1 MAVVSHWPF
10 DDGPGA
16 GFDNLVVADA
26 VGSNTGAISSTDAW
40 STTTYAG
47 SYSINCGGTHHAEFS
62 NEASFGPTSTRTIAL
77 SLFYHDVQGSRAAAF
92 APDCDTGGFEVCI
105 GASLSNGAKIGVD
118 VGKGGVAYQPL
129 MGRTFNNSEWYRVVC
144 VLKNGSAEL
153 WVNGELEDTVSYD
166 ATTNGATSSSAL
178 MSVGHET
185 FDGSDYFAFN
195 GIVDEVKTFDSS
207 LDRAAIVSD
216 AGAAYVST
224 LVDLSVSTSTIA
236 ENAGTSTVYA
246 TIDRTRLV
254 DINVSLS
261 FSGTATKDT
270 DYSSSAD
277 SIVIAAGQTSGSI
290 TVTAINDVAV
300 ESGETII
307 VDISAIDHAD
317 ENGTQQVTITIVDDD
332 VAPSTLTIAAFC
344 EDHNQM
350 EEFQINQSSRPI
362 TFPMRHSA
370 TGMLVTGA
378 TVTTRL
384 SKNGGAYAAAAGAT
398 GEMTLGSYSIA
409 PNATD
414 FNTGG
419 SLKLIAT
426 AANCLTTYKEMVVVN
441 HSPITGFPTG
451 AVGAANGALVG
462 SGTGTVVLTSG
473 GATYSVDAAGV
484 NIATASSIPTL
495 SGIAST
501 VAANVPTNAQI
512 ASTVAA
518 NVPTNAQIAATV
530 AANLPTNASIAS
542 TVAAAVPTNASIA
555 STVAAVVP
563 TNTSI
568 AATVAAAITADHG
581 SGNYATAT
589 ALAAAQSSINTLATT
604 SQLASSSATLLAAI
618 PSISTLATTS
628 QLAESSAALLTQVNL
643 AIATSA
649 AILDDTG
656 TSGVVVATAS
666 KTGYA
671 LASDG
676 LDSISTTAPSGVATN
691 FRQMVVQTWRRLFKK
706 TTLTSTQ
713 LKTYAD
719 DGTTVVTTQAVTNSG
734 GIETVGNAS

>member
-1 MAVVSHWPF
+1 MAQNEIQKYTFSAVPTAGSWKPVYDGEASLLPIDYADIASGNGTVRLQSITAIGSGNAAGSGDYNSGFTFEFIGEKGNADMLTLSYQDNTLTIPGGVTFGTTQEGGGGNNEVQTIVLDADGGAFTILIPGYGTTSILNWN
-10 DDGPGA
+10 DDANTIAGA
-16 GFDNLVVADA
+16 IASA
-26 VGSNTGAISSTDAW
+26 VGGGVSISFSG
-40 STTTYAG
+40 SGG
-47 SYSINCGGTHHAEFS
+47 SYSFEFQGGLADTDIPQM
-62 NEASFGPTSTRTIAL
+62 SFGTNSLTKAVSISVSVLQEGVPVSVSL
-77 SLFYHDVQGSRAAAF
+77 SSSSNTMAE
-92 APDCDTGGFEVCI
+92 TGG
-105 GASLSNGAKIGVD
+105 
-118 VGKGGVAYQPL
+118 
-129 MGRTFNNSEWYRVVC
+129 
-144 VLKNGSAEL
+144 
-153 WVNGELEDTVSYD
+153 
-166 ATTNGATSSSAL
+166 
-178 MSVGHET
+178 SVE
-185 FDGSDYFAFN
+185 
-195 GIVDEVKTFDSS
+195 
-207 LDRAAIVSD
+207 
-216 AGAAYVST
+216 
-224 LVDLSVSTSTIA
+224 
-236 ENAGTSTVYA
+236 VYA
-246 TIDRTRLV
+246 TSDAVHAL
-254 DINVSLS
+254 DITASLT
-261 FSGTATKDT
+261 FSGTAIKDT

-277 SIVIAAGQTSGSI
+277 AIVISNGQTSGSI
-290 TVTAINDVAV
+290 TLTSIGDASV
-300 ESGETII
+300 ESNESIV
-307 VDISAIDHAD
+307 VDIDTVTNGT
-317 ENGTQQVTITIVDDD
+317 ENGTQQITITLVDDD
-332 VAPSTLTIAAFC
+332 GVTSTLTIAAFC

>member
-1 MAVVSHWPF
+1 MAQNEIQKYTFSAVPTAGSWKPVY
-10 DDGPGA
+10 DGEASLLPIDYADIASGNGTVRLQSITAIGSGNAAGSGDYNSGFTFEFIGEKGNADMLTLSYQDHTLTIPGGVTFGTTQEGGGGNNEVQTIAIDADGGTFAISIPGYAATGSISATADGNDIRNAIEVATGA
-16 GFDNLVVADA
+16 GTVSVSG
-26 VGSNTGAISSTDAW
+26 GS
-40 STTTYAG
+40 G
-47 SYSINCGGTHHAEFS
+47 SYSFEFVGSLADTDIGQMSLGTSSLTKAVLISVSVLQEGVPVAVSLSSSSNTMAE
-62 NEASFGPTSTRTIAL
+62 
-77 SLFYHDVQGSRAAAF
+77 
-92 APDCDTGGFEVCI
+92 TGG
-105 GASLSNGAKIGVD
+105 
-118 VGKGGVAYQPL
+118 
-129 MGRTFNNSEWYRVVC
+129 
-144 VLKNGSAEL
+144 
-153 WVNGELEDTVSYD
+153 
-166 ATTNGATSSSAL
+166 
-178 MSVGHET
+178 SVE
-185 FDGSDYFAFN
+185 
-195 GIVDEVKTFDSS
+195 
-207 LDRAAIVSD
+207 
-216 AGAAYVST
+216 
-224 LVDLSVSTSTIA
+224 
-236 ENAGTSTVYA
+236 VYA
-246 TIDRTRLV
+246 TSDAVHAL
-254 DINVSLS
+254 DITASLT
-261 FSGTATKDT
+261 FSGTAIKDT

-277 SIVIAAGQTSGSI
+277 AIVISNGQTSGSI
-290 TVTAINDVAV
+290 TLTSIGDASV
-300 ESGETII
+300 ESNESIV
-307 VDISAIDHAD
+307 VDIDTVTNGT
-317 ENGTQQVTITIVDDD
+317 ENGTQQITITLVDDD
-332 VAPSTLTIAAFC
+332 GVTSTLTIAAFC